1 MADESPLAKQASG
14 RSDYSTDADADAA
27 YEADVEAAADV
38 DSMVHNQRPYHRD
51 SDSNSTGLSD
61 ADFDLPDSDRDAL
74 ASPSP
79 VAIAAAEAA
88 AAKTKAMD
96 GDSELGGDG
105 GDGEKGKGGGAGK
118 GKGGGAEKGKRGRR
132 CGRWEIIC
140 WVGIGAGVVMTGIG
154 LTMLVFFLSLTQQ
167 EPVVTVEGVDIVRL
181 SISIPSQTIKMPSL
195 DPSMVTVPNLGG
207 SVPSL
212 GDVPNLDIPSLDLS
226 NLDLKN
232 PGSLGKSLQDRLS
245 NFGKEVS
252 DLGKNVSQI
261 GKNVTHEVS
270 KAGRNVSK
278 EVSKDLT
285 RIGDEIQRAIRNN
298 FEGLRVDLNAHVNV
312 TASVYNPN
320 SFDGIFNFMN
330 MGIYLFGIHVSNIS
344 MPAFELGKKQ
354 TKIATV
360 PIVVKSFP
368 LLSTSSSAQVRSPI
382 ADALRERKIK
392 MQTFINTQGKVRVWG
407 IASPTYNV
415 TVMCVMTVDPSADVM
430 TKKECGAKPTKV

>member
-14 RSDYSTDADADAA
+14 RSDYSTDADADSA

-38 DSMVHNQRPYHRD
+38 DSMVHNRRASHRD
-51 SDSNSTGLSD
+51 SDSNSTGLSDD

-79 VAIAAAEAA
+79 AAEAA
-88 AAKTKAMD
+88 AAKAKAME
-96 GDSELGGDG
+96 GDSELGGEG
-105 GDGEKGKGGGAGK
+105 GKGKGDGAGKGEGGGAG
-118 GKGGGAEKGKRGRR
+118 KGKRGRR

-181 SISIPSQTIKMPSL
+181 SISIPSQTIKMLNL
-195 DPSMVTVPNLGG
+195 DPSMVSVPNLGD

-212 GDVPNLDIPSLDLS
+212 GSVPNLDIPSLDLS

-232 PGSLGKSLQDRLS
+232 PNSLGKTLQDRLS
-245 NFGKEVS
+245 NFGIEVS

-261 GKNVTHEVS
+261 GKNVTQEVS
-270 KAGRNVSK
+270 KAGRNVTK

-354 TKIATV
+354 TKVATV

-382 ADALRERKIK
+382 ATALRERKIK

-407 IASPTYNV
+407 VSSPTYNV

>member
-14 RSDYSTDADADAA
+14 RSDYSTDADADSA

-38 DSMVHNQRPYHRD
+38 DSMVHNRRASHCD
-51 SDSNSTGLSD
+51 SDSNSTGLSDD

-79 VAIAAAEAA
+79 AAEAA
-88 AAKTKAMD
+88 AAKAKAME
-96 GDSELGGDG
+96 GDSELGGEG
-105 GDGEKGKGGGAGK
+105 GEGGKGKGEGAGKGEGGGAGK
-118 GKGGGAEKGKRGRR
+118 GKGKRGRR

-167 EPVVTVEGVDIVRL
+167 EPVVTVEGIDIVRL
-181 SISIPSQTIKMPSL
+181 SISIPSQTIKMPNL
-195 DPSMVTVPNLGG
+195 DPSMVSVPNLGG

-212 GDVPNLDIPSLDLS
+212 GSVPGLDIPSLDLS

-252 DLGKNVSQI
+252 DLRKNVTEI
-261 GKNVTHEVS
+261 GKNVTQEVS

-278 EVSKDLT
+278 EVSKDIS
-285 RIGDEIQRAIRNN
+285 RIGEEIQRAIQNN
-298 FEGLRVDLNAHVNV
+298 FEGLRVDLSAQVNV
-312 TASVYNPN
+312 TASIYNPN

-354 TKIATV
+354 TKVATV

-382 ADALRERKIK
+382 AAALRERKIK
-392 MQTFINTQGKVRVWG
+392 MQTFINIQGKVRVWG
-407 IASPTYNV
+407 VSSPTYNV

>member
-14 RSDYSTDADADAA
+14 RSDYSTDADADSA

-38 DSMVHNQRPYHRD
+38 DSMVHNRRASHRD

-79 VAIAAAEAA
+79 AAEAATEAA
-88 AAKTKAMD
+88 AAKAKAME
-96 GDSELGGDG
+96 GDSELSEEGGEG
-105 GDGEKGKGGGAGK
+105 GKGKGEGAGK
-118 GKGGGAEKGKRGRR
+118 GKGTGKGKRGRR
-132 CGRWEIIC
+132 CGKWEIIC

-167 EPVVTVEGVDIVRL
+167 EPVLTVEGVDIVRL
-181 SISIPSQTIKMPSL
+181 SISIPSQTIKMPNL

-212 GDVPNLDIPSLDLS
+212 GSVPNLDIPNLDLS

-232 PGSLGKSLQDRLS
+232 PNSLGKTLQDRLS

-252 DLGKNVSQI
+252 ELGKNVSQI
-261 GKNVTHEVS
+261 GKNVTQEVS
-270 KAGRNVSK
+270 KAGRNVSR
-278 EVSKDLT
+278 EVSKDLS
-285 RIGDEIQRAIRNN
+285 RIGGEIQRAIQNN

-320 SFDGIFNFMN
+320 SFDGIVNFMN

-368 LLSTSSSAQVRSPI
+368 LLSTSSSVQVRSPI
-382 ADALRERKIK
+382 ASALRERKIK

-407 IASPTYNV
+407 ITSPTYNV

-430 TKKECGAKPTKV
+430 TKKECGAKPTQV